1 MNAQVVNRPV
11 SASDFLSLTKPRL
24 SSLVLCTC
32 AGGVWLAPGG
42 LTPGRWLLTLL
53 GTAGTVGA
61 ANALNCYVERDVD
74 RAMMRTRNRPLPAGR
89 MEPPVALRFA
99 LALAA
104 VSLPVL
110 ALGSNLLT
118 TGLGLLA
125 LLTYVFVY
133 TPLKGHTDAA
143 MLVGTVPGALPPLM
157 GWTAVT
163 GRLDVGGLVLFSILV
178 LWQLPHFLAIAL
190 FRKAEYRNAGLHTVP
205 LHLGDNAA
213 RWYMLATTALLVPV
227 TLLLV
232 PLQVAGRLYLVV
244 AAALGAAFLVVQ
256 GWGVLKR
263 LGAGWARKS
272 FFFSLVYLAVLFA
285 ALFMNATA
293 HG

>member
-11 SASDFLSLTKPRL
+11 SASDLLSLTKPRL

-32 AGGVWLAPGG
+32 AGGVWLAPGT
-42 LTPGRWLLTLL
+42 LTPGRWLLTLV

-74 RAMMRTRNRPLPAGR
+74 RARARTRGRPLPAGR
-89 MEPPVALRFA
+89 MEPTVALLFA
-99 LALAA
+99 LILAS
-104 VSLPVL
+104 VSLPLL

-133 TPLKGHTDAA
+133 TPMKAHTDVA
-143 MLVGTVPGALPPLM
+143 MLVGAVPGALPPLM

-163 GRLDVGGLVLFSILV
+163 GRLDVGGLALFAILF

-190 FRKAEYRNAGLHTVP
+190 FRKAEYQKAGLQTWP
-205 LHLGDNAA
+205 SS
-213 RWYMLATTALLVPV
+213 LAWASSPSRPGASCTGWVR
-227 TLLLV
+227 
-232 PLQVAGRLYLVV
+232 AGPEEASSSR
-244 AAALGAAFLVVQ
+244 
-256 GWGVLKR
+256 
-263 LGAGWARKS
+263 
-272 FFFSLVYLAVLFA
+272 FS
-285 ALFMNATA
+285 TWPDSSPPSS
-293 HG
+293 